1 MTKKVYFVLQ
11 LVTNSE
17 AAPADNYDRQKRILL
32 CKGPFVSTR
41 LAQRN
46 FSGNARPSADV
57 ISVTMQ
63 NLAAD
68 GFGTVK
74 TIDRSIVFFEELPAD
89 LSEEVLATYEV
100 SREKYL
106 FVFNERAD
114 RSIITREL
122 FNKFVAQSP
131 NKDRLKNE
139 HDITPEEAWHL
150 ICYFLIESLT
160 LFNFFY

>member
-139 HDITPEEAWHL
+139 HDITPED
-150 ICYFLIESLT
+150 IET
-160 LFNFFY
+160 